1 MSAATKPAPASDAA
15 PAAVPDM
22 SFWTVIG
29 RAIAQRIA
37 APPRVRAQAS
47 TSLLDF
53 ILVIGA
59 LLLVGGGLYGLF
71 MVPNISDKT
80 LPIIA
85 SLLSF
90 ISGSILGAYAGYR
103 WGASDAMKR
112 QAVTTTPATR

>member
-1 MSAATKPAPASDAA
+1 MTAALKPAPVPEAASAAASDTT
-15 PAAVPDM
+15 
-22 SFWTVIG
+22 FWAVIG
-29 RAIAQRIA
+29 RAIAQRIT

-71 MVPNISDKT
+71 MVPNISDKN

-85 SLLSF
+85 SLLAF

-112 QAVTTTPATR
+112 QTATTTSATK